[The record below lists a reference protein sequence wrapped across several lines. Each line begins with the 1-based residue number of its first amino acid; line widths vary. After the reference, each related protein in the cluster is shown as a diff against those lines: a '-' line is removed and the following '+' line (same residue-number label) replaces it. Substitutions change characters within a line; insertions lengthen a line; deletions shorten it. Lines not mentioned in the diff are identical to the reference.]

1 MWAEEPLLTCWWGG
15 PEHMTCWMEL
25 DLLKGEHLCV
35 CRGFSGF
42 HSVLIEHSKRPG
54 GRGRGSLAGP
64 CGIPSEGVSPS
75 TAASLGR
82 ASCRAPLV
90 QPRP

>member
-1 MWAEEPLLTCWWGG
+1 MAEAVRCWARKGEQCLKEGKMWAEEPPLTCWWGG

-42 HSVLIEHSKRPG
+42 HSVLIEHSK
-54 GRGRGSLAGP
+54 
-64 CGIPSEGVSPS
+64 
-75 TAASLGR
+75 
-82 ASCRAPLV
+82 
-90 QPRP
+90 